1 MAARPAILIEHVFE
15 RERRGV
21 GPHCSFCGTSTG
33 PFREVEGLFTV
44 LMCAGCQAAR
54 SSSSPTVSCSPTTI
68 PGSWGCALCEYR
80 AVEPQAL
87 EVHTAAEHPGW
98 VARYEVVRPYP
109 HQQLRVVYRQVEVP
123 PAT

>member
-1 MAARPAILIEHVFE
+1 LLVLRDLDRAVPGGRGPVHGADVRRLPSRPQLQL
-15 RERRGV
+15 
-21 GPHCSFCGTSTG
+21 S
-33 PFREVEGLFTV
+33 
-44 LMCAGCQAAR
+44 
-54 SSSSPTVSCSPTTI
+54 TVSCSPTTI

-87 EVHTAAEHPGW
+87 EVHTAGEHPGW